1 MATMPAVPQAP
12 ETAPLGTPPVAAP
25 ATSGLPATRPVA
37 TGART
42 GRVRRFLQGARARA
56 LEPAEDYGWFGPDSV
71 AWRVWSYP
79 TGLTVGFSRAV
90 VVEELDPFLIAPV
103 KVSSKIYQQPKVRYD
118 RTVRYFATCLFG
130 DTRSIAKASGILT
143 KVHARV
149 AAPDPVSGLLSDP
162 NNPEQQLYI
171 HMTAWH
177 SILYTYE
184 VFGPGRLSAADEEQ
198 FWAECRIAAHAQT
211 IDPESIPTTRAG
223 VREYFDRMRPRLAAS
238 EATQEAMAH
247 LMDVGPFAPELP
259 RALQPLVKVV
269 GWFFR
274 AAVLSTMPQ
283 YQRRLANL
291 GQPRWVD
298 VAIKPVMR
306 VSFRLVDRS
315 VRAKLMLLAILS
327 PSTVTVAGQVLAGVP
342 ARNAEVLSPEETYRR
357 HDAPTPKELYAELGH
372 DQSTVVFTPSAPV
385 PLEVAERAAVH

>member
-1 MATMPAVPQAP
+1 MATTPAVPAAP
-12 ETAPLGTPPVAAP
+12 ESAPRSTPPVADP
-25 ATSGLPATRPVA
+25 ASGLPASRPVA
-37 TGART
+37 ARRRP
-42 GRVRRFLQGARARA
+42 GRIGRLLQGARARA

-130 DTRSIAKASGILT
+130 DTRSIAKASGVLT
-143 KVHARV
+143 KVHSRV

-184 VFGPGRLSAADEEQ
+184 VFGPGRLSPADEERY
-198 FWAECRIAAHAQT
+198 WAECRTAAHAQT
-211 IDPESIPTTRAG
+211 IDPASIPTTRAG

-259 RALQPLVKVV
+259 KAFAPLVKVV

-274 AAVLSTMPQ
+274 AAVLSTMPH
-283 YQRRLANL
+283 YQRKLANL
-291 GQPRWVD
+291 HQPRWVD
-298 VAIKPVMR
+298 AAIKPIMR
-306 VSFRLVDRS
+306 TSFRLMDRS
-315 VRAKLMLLAILS
+315 VRAKLAMLAVLS

-357 HDAPTPKELYAELGH
+357 HDAPTPKQLYAELGH
-372 DQSTVVFTPSAPV
+372 DQSVVVFTPSAPV
-385 PLEVAERAAVH
+385 PLEVARAAAVE

>member
-1 MATMPAVPQAP
+1 MATIPAVPETP
-12 ETAPLGTPPVAAP
+12 EAPLHGAPP
-25 ATSGLPATRPVA
+25 ATGPAVPA
-37 TGART
+37 SAGADAPSA
-42 GRVRRFLQGARARA
+42 VRRRRRLPGRPGRDLQ
-56 LEPAEDYGWFGPDSV
+56 PAEDYGWFGPGSV

-103 KVSSKIYQQPKVRYD
+103 KVSSKIYQQPMVRYD

-130 DTRSIAKASGILT
+130 DSRSIAKASGVLT

-184 VFGPGRLSAADEEQ
+184 VFGPGRLSAADEERY
-198 FWAECRIAAHAQT
+198 WAECRVAAHAQT
-211 IDPESIPTTRAG
+211 IDPASIPTTRAG

-247 LMDVGPFAPELP
+247 LMDVGPFAPDLP
-259 RALQPLVKVV
+259 RPLRPLVKVI

-274 AAVLSTMPQ
+274 AAVLSTMPH

-291 GQPRWVD
+291 HQPRWVD

-306 VSFRLVDRS
+306 ASFRLVDRS
-315 VRAKLMLLAILS
+315 VRAKLALLAVLS
-327 PSTVTVAGQVLAGVP
+327 PSTVTVAGQVLAGIP
-342 ARNAEVLSPEETYRR
+342 ARTPEVLTPEETYRR
-357 HDAPTPKELYAELGH
+357 HDAPTPKELYAQLGH
-372 DQSTVVFTPSAPV
+372 DQSKVVFTPSAPV
-385 PLEVAERAAVH
+385 PAEVAGRAAVR

>member
-1 MATMPAVPQAP
+1 MATTP
-12 ETAPLGTPPVAAP
+12 TAPKTAEVAPRSAPPVAAP
-25 ATSGLPATRPVA
+25 AASGLAPSRPVA
-37 TGART
+37 TRGRT
-42 GRVRRFLQGARARA
+42 GRIRRVLQGARARS

-130 DTRSIAKASGILT
+130 DSRSFAKASGILT

-184 VFGPGRLSAADEEQ
+184 VFGPGRLSTVDEER
-198 FWAECRIAAHAQT
+198 FWAECRVAAHAQT
-211 IDPESIPTTRAG
+211 IDPESIPTTRAE

-247 LMDVGPFAPELP
+247 LMDVGPFAPDLP
-259 RALQPLVKVV
+259 RAFRPLVKVI

-274 AAVLSTMPQ
+274 AAVLSTMPH

-291 GQPRWVD
+291 HQPRWVD
-298 VAIKPVMR
+298 VAVRPVMR
-306 VSFRLVDRS
+306 ASFRLVDRS
-315 VRAKLMLLAILS
+315 VRAKLALLAVLS
-327 PSTVTVAGQVLAGVP
+327 PSTLTVAGQVLANVP
-342 ARNAEVLSPEETYRR
+342 PRNAEVLSPEETYRR
-357 HDAPTPKELYAELGH
+357 YDAPTPKELYAELGH

-385 PLEVAERAAVH
+385 PLEVAERAAVQ